1 MIKKFALIVFLGVL
15 FSCGPPPILN
25 EYISLE
31 NQEWHTDSLL
41 KFEYFITDSIIKHK
55 CILKIR
61 HTVEYEFQNL
71 YLFISSESNKDT
83 VEVLMAEKNGRWV
96 GKGIGSIREVEI
108 ILNTNKQKKG

>member
-1 MIKKFALIVFLGVL
+1 M
-15 FSCGPPPILN
+15 
-25 EYISLE
+25 
-31 NQEWHTDSLL
+31 

-83 VEVLMAEKNGRWV
+83 IEVLMAEKNGRWV
-96 GKGIGSIREVEI
+96 GKGIGNIREVEI
-108 ILNTNKQKKG
+108 ILNTNKIYNNKGEQKIIIEQAMRHGSRNKIETLKHIDALGIIIAKEQ